1 MGADLAS
8 AEEFP
13 DLYEKLAKRPMA
25 ASLMLQLERCNLRS
39 RAFKQGPAS
48 DCDAL
53 G

>member
-39 RAFKQGPAS
+39 RAFKQAPAS